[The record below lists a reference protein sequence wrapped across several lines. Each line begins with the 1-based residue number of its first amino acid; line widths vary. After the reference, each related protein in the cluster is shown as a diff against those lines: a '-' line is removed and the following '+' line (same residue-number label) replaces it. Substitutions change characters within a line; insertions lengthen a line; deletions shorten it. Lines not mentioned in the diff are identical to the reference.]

1 MNEQELQLSQLASEI
16 SQRICQLEELVG
28 EDLKNEMA
36 ALKAAIL
43 ENPAASALLQDSD
56 IGKLVS
62 ALRKIT
68 GTAIATASA
77 AKAKTPKEPKTAA
90 KKMTAAEIAAA
101 LDSDDF

>member
-1 MNEQELQLSQLASEI
+1 MSTNDSLEQTAKEIQERILQLENLI
-16 SQRICQLEELVG
+16 G

-36 ALKAAIL
+36 ALKVAIL
-43 ENPAASALLQDSD
+43 ENPSASALLLPQD
-56 IGKLVS
+56 IGMLVS

-68 GTAIATASA
+68 GTAIASASA
-77 AKAKTPKEPKTAA
+77 KKREPKEPKAIA